1 MYEPENDRSYDPMNT
16 QRGIDESRRS
26 VGEFAANGEYHF
38 TRGES
43 TRVGYSD
50 AGYVPSS
57 EASEIPP
64 RYHYTEPP
72 AAREKKPKEKKQ
84 RRSPGLMGFIAACL
98 ICAILGGAAGGTG
111 VWLLQ
116 SHEAAAV
123 SDTADTSEKNG
134 TVKTPET
141 NETGKDTP
149 AKQTPSIV
157 TNTTASSGKTLTGT
171 EVYDLATTQVVA
183 ITTEITYTNYFG
195 FTSSGAVSGSGF
207 IISSDGYI
215 LTNHHVI
222 EDAVKGGYE
231 ITVLLYD
238 GSEYTATVVGYDGD
252 YSDVAVLKIDAEGL
266 NPVTVGDSDA
276 IQVGETVYAVGNPLG
291 ELQFS
296 MSTGSVSAL
305 DREISSTDSTTN
317 NVTTISMFQIDAAV
331 NSGNS
336 GGPTYNN
343 RGEVIGIVTAK
354 YKDSGVEG
362 LGFAI
367 PINDAMSIAEDLITN
382 GYVSGKAYIGI
393 LNPQD
398 INATYAQYYNMVPG
412 VYVYGVQ
419 SGSAAE
425 KAGLQP
431 GDIVVA
437 LGDEEIG
444 STSALNAA
452 KREYKAGDTT
462 TIRIYRSGEYH
473 DLTITFDEETPNE
486 TAVQP
491 QQGGSNGYGFG
502 FGNQR

>member
-16 QRGIDESRRS
+16 QRSTDESRRN
-26 VGEFAANGEYHF
+26 VGEFAASGEYHF
-38 TRGES
+38 TRGET
-43 TRVGYSD
+43 TRVSYSD

-64 RYHYTEPP
+64 RYHYAEAP
-72 AAREKKPKEKKQ
+72 APREKKPKEKKQ

-116 SHEAAAV
+116 SREAAAV
-123 SDTADTSEKNG
+123 SDTAGTNEKNG
-134 TVKTPET
+134 TVWTPET
-141 NETGKDTP
+141 NETEKDTP
-149 AKQTPSIV
+149 VKQTPSIM
-157 TNTTASSGKTLTGT
+157 TNTTAPNGKTLTGT

-195 FTSSGAVSGSGF
+195 FTSSAAVSGSGF

-215 LTNHHVI
+215 LTNNHVI

-238 GSEYTATVVGYDGD
+238 GSEYTATVIGYDGD

-266 NPVTVGDSDA
+266 NPVAVGDSDN

-305 DREISSTDSTTN
+305 DREITSSDGST
-317 NVTTISMFQIDAAV
+317 IRMFQIDAAV

-336 GGPTYNN
+336 GGPTYNS

-437 LGDEEIG
+437 LGDEEID

-462 TIRIYRSGEYH
+462 VIRVYRSGDYL
-473 DLTITFDEETPNE
+473 DLTITFDEETPNG
-486 TAVQP
+486 TVAQP
-491 QQGGSNGYGFG
+491 QQNGAGGYGYGFG
-502 FGNQR
+502 FGGQR

>member
-16 QRGIDESRRS
+16 QRGTDENRRR

-38 TRGES
+38 TRGET

-64 RYHYTEPP
+64 RYHYAEPSVP
-72 AAREKKPKEKKQ
+72 KEKKTKEKKQ
-84 RRSPGLMGFIAACL
+84 RHSPGLRGFIAACL
-98 ICAILGGAAGGTG
+98 VCAILGGAAGGAVVG
-111 VWLLQ
+111 LAQ
-116 SHEAAAV
+116 SREAAAV
-123 SDTADTSEKNG
+123 SDSAGTNEANG
-134 TVKTPET
+134 TVKTPDH
-141 NETGKDTP
+141 NETAQDTP
-149 AKQTPSIV
+149 AKQTPSVV
-157 TNTTASSGKTLTGT
+157 TSTTASTGKTLTGT

-195 FTSSGAVSGSGF
+195 FTSSAAVSGSGF

-222 EDAVKGGYE
+222 EDAVQGGYE
-231 ITVLLYD
+231 VTVLLYD
-238 GSEYTATVVGYDGD
+238 GSEYTATVIGYDGD

-276 IQVGETVYAVGNPLG
+276 IRVGESVYAVGNPLG

-305 DREISSTDSTTN
+305 DREVSSSDGSTIN
-317 NVTTISMFQIDAAV
+317 MFQIDAAV
-331 NSGNS
+331 NKGNS
-336 GGPTYNN
+336 GGPAYND

-354 YKDSGVEG
+354 YSDSGVEG

-425 KAGLQP
+425 NAGLKP

-437 LGDEEIG
+437 LGSEEID

-462 TIRIYRSGEYH
+462 TIRVYRSGEYF

-486 TAVQP
+486 TVTQP
-491 QQGGSNGYGFG
+491 QQGGANGYGYGFG
-502 FGNQR
+502 GQR